1 MRSGPAAH
9 DKRKHWQRLPPVRC
23 RKWFSLELPMTHIAG
38 FSIIIHDLPIGR
50 KQIRFPKTKKWRIRK
65 KWAKRPENFKNL
77 FMDQPMMDTIN
88 RRIICTSRMAAQ
100 LRRAV
105 G

>member
-1 MRSGPAAH
+1 
-9 DKRKHWQRLPPVRC
+9 
-23 RKWFSLELPMTHIAG
+23 MTHLSG
-38 FSIIIHDLPIGR
+38 FSIIIHDRPIGR
-50 KQIRFPKTKKWRIRK
+50 KQIRFPKTKKKRIRK

-77 FMDQPMMDTIN
+77 FMEQPMMDTIN
-88 RRIICTSRMAAQ
+88 RRIICTSRIVEQ